1 MAAGRKTRYHGRQ
14 KMSNYWQNAG
24 KESVLGELDKLKD
37 AKGYVLVNPD
47 ILARAAELLRAN
59 DNKH

>member
-1 MAAGRKTRYHGRQ
+1 
-14 KMSNYWQNAG
+14 MSDYWKNAG

-59 DNKH
+59 DKNN